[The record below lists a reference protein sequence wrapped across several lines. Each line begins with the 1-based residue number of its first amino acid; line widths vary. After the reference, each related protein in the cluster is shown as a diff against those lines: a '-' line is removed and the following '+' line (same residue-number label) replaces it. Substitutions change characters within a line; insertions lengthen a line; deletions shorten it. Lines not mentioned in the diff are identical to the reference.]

1 MGLSFG
7 EIIFILIIAFLV
19 LGPDKLPE
27 VGRALGKTVN
37 SFKQALSNSE
47 LDFKDEVKEIKKQ
60 TGLSDLSQSIQ
71 EEEKK
76 FKEELAN
83 LKKGSK

>member
-47 LDFKDEVKEIKKQ
+47 LDFKDEVNEIKKQ

-83 LKKGSK
+83 LKKSSK